1 MITHYAAELP
11 AIIQHPRD
19 LRLCVVAGEFRDPL
33 TVLAQ
38 RTLEIGALRL
48 DLRII
53 GESHWVTV
61 SSAGK
66 PLFHEI
72 LACMELDSKRCRHQH
87 IFSDLRAHQVRRRGY
102 QVAVTIDQPVDDAPM
117 PDDAEALVVNFP
129 QIYGIQPQTHLYW
142 QAQISDQRVRWWTL
156 HTYPQTHSVTRVYS
170 SSLVDFGQL
179 ATGGWDDEP

>member
-19 LRLCVVAGEFRDPL
+19 LRLCVVAGEFRDAL

-38 RTLEIGALRL
+38 RTLEIGSVRL

-61 SSAGK
+61 SSAGQ

-72 LACMELDSKRCRHQH
+72 LACMEMDATRCQHQH
-87 IFSDLRAHQVRRRGY
+87 VFSDLRAQQLKRRGY
-102 QVAVTIDQPVDDAPM
+102 QVAVSIDQPVEPT
-117 PDDAEALVVNFP
+117 PDPAAAEALVVNFP
-129 QIYGIQPQTHLYW
+129 QIYGAQPQTHLYW
-142 QAQISDQRVRWWTL
+142 QVSDQRVRWWTL
-156 HTYPQTHSVTRVYS
+156 HTYPQPQTVTRVYS
-170 SSLVDFGQL
+170 SSVLEL
-179 ATGGWDDEP
+179 MATGGWDDEP